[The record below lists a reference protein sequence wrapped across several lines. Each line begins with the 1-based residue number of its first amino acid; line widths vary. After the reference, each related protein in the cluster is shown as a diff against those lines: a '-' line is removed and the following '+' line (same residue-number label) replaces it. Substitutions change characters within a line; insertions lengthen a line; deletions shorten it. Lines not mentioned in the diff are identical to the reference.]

1 MSYTD
6 EQIIALKWRERRKT
20 CNCIK
25 TGIYVGNELIQFKNM
40 ELFDNYISIMLPD
53 KFDFMSEETAKYKY
67 PSVFR
72 PQIIL
77 CDETEQINMTF
88 SKFDEKMVTWE
99 SLAHGLKDMQVAL
112 KNVNPSVLFFHNEI
126 MSLQDSPV
134 PWMDFKSYDLF
145 TNMTVL
151 ENILLG
157 PVKVQK
163 RKTGMILGMFNC
175 PFSYMK
181 EWNYLFVKVIET
193 IKEQSRGERG

>member
-134 PWMDFKSYDLF
+134 PWIDFMSYGMD
-145 TNMTVL
+145 
-151 ENILLG
+151 G
-157 PVKVQK
+157 PLYNFVYFWLI
-163 RKTGMILGMFNC
+163 KTGMILGMFNC